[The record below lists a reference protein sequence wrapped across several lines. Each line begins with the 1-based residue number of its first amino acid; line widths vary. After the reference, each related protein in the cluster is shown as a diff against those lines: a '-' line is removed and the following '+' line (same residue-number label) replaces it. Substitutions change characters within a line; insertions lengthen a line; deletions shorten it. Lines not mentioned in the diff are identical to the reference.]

1 MIMGRAMP
9 WTCPLG
15 SVTIAVSTVEE
26 VFPVASRTSAERAP
40 SVPRAGW
47 RAPPLLSPITIG
59 IVLILMLLVA
69 YLIGSWVNDRNAARA
84 IAVFAIGVV
93 SFLGILGLSH
103 RDTAGST
110 YDSAQVRVAVTTAF
124 MMVYFAALGIFLFS
138 TNEVGEFGRGLMNN
152 LTSLFGVVMGFYF
165 AASAVEA
172 YSKSKEATARAKT
185 EATAA
190 AAPAATADAP
200 QPSDTGPL
208 EQEVRDLRAMVAGLL
223 AERGVQPP
231 PTQPP
236 PSS

>member
-1 MIMGRAMP
+1 
-9 WTCPLG
+9 
-15 SVTIAVSTVEE
+15 
-26 VFPVASRTSAERAP
+26 VASRTSAERAP
-40 SVPRAGW
+40 SAPRAGW

-69 YLIGSWVNDRNAARA
+69 YLIGSWINDRNAARA

-172 YSKSKEATARAKT
+172 YSKAKQATVRATADAIGA
-185 EATAA
+185 ATP
-190 AAPAATADAP
+190 AAPADAP
-200 QPSDTGPL
+200 QPSDTGAL
-208 EQEVRDLRAMVAGLL
+208 EQELRDLREMVAGLL
-223 AERGVQPP
+223 AERERGGEPP
-231 PTQPP
+231 PPQPP